1 MPLAASSSV
10 AELESALQRAESKLA
25 ERDAQ
30 NEALRKRNAE
40 LTAELKKLRREFTA
54 FKSEVK
60 RLLEH
65 VPNSKQLID
74 EGQLSLFDGVGPE
87 ELAPEETPEHADE
100 APDGETPDDSIRGR
114 HKPKKRAK
122 KTDTSL
128 LPRETVVHG
137 LDEHE
142 RVCPETGVL
151 LVEVGVEV
159 FEELDYVGAKL
170 RVLEHHRIIYGPP
183 PEVAEERKIAPITA
197 PLPARPL
204 EGCKASASLLA
215 YLLIQKYQFHCVPRR
230 RTQLPK
236 GVRPKARRSESC
248 CTEDEGRPFEIGVQ
262 AQVSNRLEL
271 RGSRARV
278 VSVEGNGVVRPRQ
291 VRSKETNASE
301 PLMTCREVF
310 TRRRNRA
317 GWLARDKSRG
327 HLSTDW
333 MASGMKAA

>member
-1 MPLAASSSV
+1 M
-10 AELESALQRAESKLA
+10 RAKLV
-25 ERDAQ
+25 ERDAR
-30 NEALRKRNAE
+30 NEALYRINDELRKQNEE
-40 LTAELKKLRREFTA
+40 LRKQVTLLRREFQ
-54 FKSEVK
+54 
-60 RLLEH
+60 RLLRGRGGAH
-65 VPNSKQLID
+65 LID
-74 EGQLSLFDGVGPE
+74 EGQGTLFGADLPTPVAEPE
-87 ELAPEETPEHADE
+87 PAPEHVHE
-100 APDGETPDDSIRGR
+100 APDGETQDDPIKKR
-114 HKPKKRAK
+114 HMPKKRARK
-122 KTDTSL
+122 VDSSA
-128 LPRETVVHG
+128 LPRAQVF
-137 LDEHE
+137 HE
-142 RVCPETGVL
+142 IPEGERICPITGVA
-151 LVEVGVEV
+151 LVPIGEKV
-159 FEELDYVGAKL
+159 FEEIDYTPAQLSVI
-170 RVLEHHRIIYGPP
+170 EHHQVKYGPA
-183 PEVAEERKIAPITA
+183 PEVALERQIATVVA
-197 PLPARPL
+197 PMPPRAL
-204 EGCKASASLLA
+204 EDCTASAGLLA
-215 YLLIQKYQFHCVPRR
+215 QILVQKYEYHRVPRR